1 MPFDTLTQAYYS
13 IAERAPKLYKNNCS
27 MPIPAPRWGGVSGHV
42 LGGIAP
48 RSSRQSG
55 FDCVPKCS
63 KTQRGNRV
71 RSVTSRKAVMGSIPI
86 ARSINPIDSNT
97 FTGLKPP
104 KPAHK
109 RHDFGRSWTRDCC
122 KMVQSSFKF
131 RFAQTT
137 FAKVGFLREVEK
149 CAANSRERRKREL
162 WGGRHNSASTSKFA
176 GWVGR
181 QARSSC
187 LPFFPLGNP
196 D

>member
-1 MPFDTLTQAYYS
+1 
-13 IAERAPKLYKNNCS
+13 
-27 MPIPAPRWGGVSGHV
+27 
-42 LGGIAP
+42 
-48 RSSRQSG
+48 
-55 FDCVPKCS
+55 
-63 KTQRGNRV
+63 
-71 RSVTSRKAVMGSIPI
+71 MGSIPI
-86 ARSINPIDSNT
+86 ARSRNPIDSNT